1 MRRPELR
8 RGLAAGATAGAVLVA
23 LMYLLGPL
31 AALRPLPQ
39 LLQQP
44 ILDAM
49 PGALFGFLIDS
60 LQHAGKVVEE
70 ASLIVAMVAALAVL
84 GGLFGLL
91 RERSSRP
98 HLGLAAG
105 GVGWLVVTLVLL
117 PLSGDGLLGLEEG
130 PTAPLLW
137 ALLFLV
143 YGTVLEAAHDRWLVA
158 APSATDPGR
167 RRLLRSAPL
176 ALAGAS
182 LAVLAAELVPG
193 WYRAIFTPPE
203 SGLSGLSPELTP
215 VDNFYIVSKNFVD
228 PTVAGAGWSLN
239 LHGLVDRPQRLK
251 LDALRALPAETEYVT
266 LECISN
272 NVGGY
277 QISTGQFSGPS
288 LKSVLELAGV
298 QSGATLVAFTS
309 RDGYTESLPLDLVL
323 QSPEIL
329 VAHSLDGAPLPDRHG
344 FPARILVPGHYG
356 MKGPK
361 WVEEIELTTGTRN
374 GYWENEGWNPDAAVK
389 TMARF
394 DLPHDGALLTTGPVT
409 VAGVAFA
416 GKRGIGA
423 VELSADGGRSWA
435 PAVVKPPL
443 SNLTWVTWTATWSPA
458 SAGAYTL
465 QVRARDGGGTLQ
477 PATRAPS
484 FPSGS
489 GGYHTLSVSVRN
501 G

>member
-1 MRRPELR
+1 MRRPEIR

-70 ASLIVAMVAALAVL
+70 ASLILAMVAALAVL
-84 GGLFGLL
+84 GGLFGLV

-105 GVGWLVVTLVLL
+105 AVGWLAVNLVLL
-117 PLSGDGLLGLEEG
+117 PLSGDGLLGLQEG
-130 PTAPLLW
+130 LTAPLLW

-143 YGTVLEAAHDRWLVA
+143 YGSLLEAAYDRWLVA
-158 APSATDPGR
+158 APGLADPGR
-167 RRLLRSAPL
+167 RRVLRSAPL
-176 ALAGAS
+176 AIVGAS
-182 LAVLAAELVPG
+182 LAVLALELVPG
-193 WYRAIFTPPE
+193 WYRAIFTAPE
-203 SGLSGLSPELTP
+203 SGLSGISPELTP
-215 VDNFYIVSKNFVD
+215 VANFYVVSKNFADPVVD
-228 PTVAGAGWSLN
+228 AGGWSLN
-239 LHGLVDRPQRLK
+239 LHGLVDHPQRLK
-251 LDALRALPAETEYVT
+251 IDALRALPARTEYVT

-277 QISTGQFSGPS
+277 QISTGQFTGPS

-298 QSGATLVAFTS
+298 QRNASLLAFTS

-329 VAHSLDGAPLPDRHG
+329 VAHSLGGAPLPDRHG

-361 WVEEIELTTGTRN
+361 WIEDIELTTGSRN
-374 GYWENEGWNPDAAVK
+374 GYWENQGWNPDAAVK

-394 DLPHDGALLTTGPVT
+394 DVPVDGALVSTGPVT
-409 VAGVAFA
+409 VAGIAFA
-416 GKRGIGA
+416 GLRGISA
-423 VELSADGGRSWA
+423 VELSTDGGRSWTGA
-435 PAVVKPPL
+435 NVKQPL
-443 SNLTWVTWTATWSPA
+443 SNLTWVTWTATWSA
-458 SAGAYTL
+458 TSAGAYTL
-465 QVRARDGGGTLQ
+465 QVRARDGGGALQ
-477 PATRAPS
+477 AATRAPS

-489 GGYHTLSVSVRN
+489 GGYHKVSVSVRN

>member
-1 MRRPELR
+1 MRRPEIR
-8 RGLAAGATAGAVLVA
+8 RGLAAGATAGSVLVA

-44 ILDAM
+44 LLDAM
-49 PGALFGFLIDS
+49 PGALFGFLIDT

-70 ASLIVAMVAALAVL
+70 ASLILGMVAALAVL
-84 GGLFGLL
+84 GALFGLV
-91 RERSSRP
+91 RERSNRP

-117 PLSGDGLLGLEEG
+117 PLSGEGLLGLQEG
-130 PTAPLLW
+130 LATPLLW

-143 YGTVLEAAHDRWLVA
+143 YGSLLEAAYDRWLVA
-158 APSATDPGR
+158 EPTPADPGR
-167 RRLLRSAPL
+167 RRVLRSVPL
-176 ALAGAS
+176 AIAGAS
-182 LAVLAAELVPG
+182 LAVLAVELVPG
-193 WYRAIFTPPE
+193 WYRAVFAPPE
-203 SGLSGLSPELTP
+203 IGLTGLSPELTP
-215 VDNFYIVSKNFVD
+215 IENFYVVSKNFADPVVD
-228 PTVAGAGWSLN
+228 AGGWSLN
-239 LHGLVDRPQRLK
+239 LHGLVDHPQRLK
-251 LDALRALPAETEYVT
+251 IDALRALPAETEYVT

-277 QISTGQFSGPS
+277 QISTGKFSGPS

-298 QSGATLVAFTS
+298 QRSATLLAFTS

-361 WVEEIELTTGTRN
+361 WIEEIELTTGSRN
-374 GYWENEGWNPDAAVK
+374 GYWENQGWNPDAAIK

-394 DLPHDGALLTTGPVT
+394 DLPHDGALVSTGPVP
-409 VAGVAFA
+409 VAGIAFA
-416 GKRGIGA
+416 GKRGISA
-423 VELSADGGRSWA
+423 VELSTDGGRNWA
-435 PAVVKPPL
+435 PATVRQPL
-443 SNLTWVTWTATWSPA
+443 SNLTWVTWTATWSA
-458 SAGAYTL
+458 TSAGAYIL
-465 QVRARDGGGTLQ
+465 QVRARDGGGALQ
-477 PATRAPS
+477 PATHAPS
-484 FPSGS
+484 YPSGS

-501 G
+501 R